1 MCIRD
6 RLLHRLFWQEP
17 LLRLQEPG
25 GPKQPRFACSCSR
38 ERVAAMLR
46 SLGAAE
52 VEAILAER
60 AQVEIGC
67 EFCGAQY
74 RFDAVDAAQALL
86 EPPVLAAAAARLQ

>member
-1 MCIRD
+1 
-6 RLLHRLFWQEP
+6 
-17 LLRLQEPG
+17 
-25 GPKQPRFACSCSR
+25 
-38 ERVAAMLR
+38 MLR

-52 VEAILAER
+52 VDSILAER
-60 AQVEIGC
+60 EQVEIGC